1 MMTKKLNIKV
11 FSDGAVLETMLKDLQ
26 TGLVTGFTTNPSLM
40 KKAGISSYIGFAK
53 EVLAKITDYPVSFE
67 VFADDLASVEKE
79 AEKIASLGD
88 NVYVKIPV
96 TTSTG
101 ESTCPLIQK
110 LSAKGIKLNV
120 TAIFTIEQTQAVV
133 DHLTAGVPAIVSVF
147 AGRIADGVPAIV
159 SVFAGRI
166 ADTGVDP
173 MPIMEEALR
182 ICRQKEGV
190 ELLWASPRETYNIY
204 QADQLGVDIIT
215 CTTDLIAKLP
225 LQGKDLED
233 YSLETVQ
240 MFLKDSTSLG
250 FKILEDAKH

>member
-1 MMTKKLNIKV
+1 
-11 FSDGAVLETMLKDLQ
+11 MLKDLQ

-40 KKAGISSYIGFAK
+40 KKADISSYIGFAK
-53 EVLAKITDYPVSFE
+53 EVLAQITDYPVSFE
-67 VFADDLASVEKE
+67 VFADDLASMEKE
-79 AEKIASLGD
+79 AEKIASLGN

-133 DHLTAGVPAIVSVF
+133 DHLTA
-147 AGRIADGVPAIV
+147 GVPAIV

-250 FKILEDAKH
+250 FKILEDDNH

>member
-1 MMTKKLNIKV
+1 MMTKKLNVKV

-67 VFADDLASVEKE
+67 VFADDLASMEKE

-147 AGRIADGVPAIV
+147 AGRIAD
-159 SVFAGRI
+159 
-166 ADTGVDP
+166 TGVDP
-173 MPIMEEALR
+173 MPIMEKALR
-182 ICRQKEGV
+182 ICRQKEEV

-250 FKILEDAKH
+250 FKILEDDNP

>member
-1 MMTKKLNIKV
+1 MTKKLNVKV

-67 VFADDLASVEKE
+67 VFADDLASMEKE

-147 AGRIADGVPAIV
+147 AGRIAD
-159 SVFAGRI
+159 
-166 ADTGVDP
+166 TGVDP

-182 ICRQKEGV
+182 ICRQKEEV

-225 LQGKDLED
+225 LQGKDLEY

-250 FKILEDAKH
+250 FKILEDDNP

>member
-1 MMTKKLNIKV
+1 MTKKLNVKV

-67 VFADDLASVEKE
+67 VFADDLASMEKE

-147 AGRIADGVPAIV
+147 AGRIT
-159 SVFAGRI
+159 
-166 ADTGVDP
+166 DTDVDP

-225 LQGKDLED
+225 LQGKDLKD

-250 FKILEDAKH
+250 FKILEDANH

>member
-1 MMTKKLNIKV
+1 MTKKLNVKV

-67 VFADDLASVEKE
+67 VFADDLASMEKE

-133 DHLTAGVPAIVSVF
+133 DHLTA
-147 AGRIADGVPAIV
+147 GVPAIV

-250 FKILEDAKH
+250 F

>member
-1 MMTKKLNIKV
+1 MTKKLNVKV

-67 VFADDLASVEKE
+67 VFADDLASMEKE

-133 DHLTAGVPAIVSVF
+133 DHLTA
-147 AGRIADGVPAIV
+147 GVPAIV

-250 FKILEDAKH
+250 FKILEDDNP

>member
-1 MMTKKLNIKV
+1 MMTKKLNVKV

-40 KKAGISSYIGFAK
+40 KKAVISSYIGFAK

-67 VFADDLASVEKE
+67 VFADDLASMEKE

-133 DHLTAGVPAIVSVF
+133 DHLTA
-147 AGRIADGVPAIV
+147 GVPAIV

-250 FKILEDAKH
+250 FKILEDANH

>member
-1 MMTKKLNIKV
+1 MTKKLNVKV

-67 VFADDLASVEKE
+67 VFADDLASMEKE

-120 TAIFTIEQTQAVV
+120 TAIFTIEQTQVVV
-133 DHLTAGVPAIVSVF
+133 DHLTA
-147 AGRIADGVPAIV
+147 RVPAIV

-250 FKILEDAKH
+250 FKILEDYNH

>member
-1 MMTKKLNIKV
+1 MMTKKLNVKV

-67 VFADDLASVEKE
+67 VFADDLASMEKE

-147 AGRIADGVPAIV
+147 AGRIADI
-159 SVFAGRI
+159 
-166 ADTGVDP
+166 GVDP

-215 CTTDLIAKLP
+215 CTSDLIAKLP

-240 MFLKDSTSLG
+240 MFLKDSTGLG
-250 FKILEDAKH
+250 FKILEDDNH

>member
-1 MMTKKLNIKV
+1 MTKKLNVKV

-67 VFADDLASVEKE
+67 VFADDLASMEKE

-147 AGRIADGVPAIV
+147 AGRIAD
-159 SVFAGRI
+159 
-166 ADTGVDP
+166 TGVDP
-173 MPIMEEALR
+173 MPIMKEALR
-182 ICRQKEGV
+182 ICRQKEEV

-250 FKILEDAKH
+250 FKILEDDNH

>member
-1 MMTKKLNIKV
+1 MTKKLNVKV

-67 VFADDLASVEKE
+67 VFADDLASMEKE

-120 TAIFTIEQTQAVV
+120 TAIFTIEKTQAVV
-133 DHLTAGVPAIVSVF
+133 DHLTA
-147 AGRIADGVPAIV
+147 RVPAIV

-182 ICRQKEGV
+182 ICRRKEGV

-233 YSLETVQ
+233 YSLEAVQ

>member
-1 MMTKKLNIKV
+1 MMTKKLNVKV

-67 VFADDLASVEKE
+67 VFADDLASMEKE
-79 AEKIASLGD
+79 AEKISSLGD

-133 DHLTAGVPAIVSVF
+133 DHLTA
-147 AGRIADGVPAIV
+147 GVPAIV

-250 FKILEDAKH
+250 FKILEDDNH

>member
-1 MMTKKLNIKV
+1 MMTKKLNVKV

-53 EVLAKITDYPVSFE
+53 EALAKITDYPVSFE
-67 VFADDLASVEKE
+67 VFADDLASMEKE

-101 ESTCPLIQK
+101 ESTCSLIQK

-133 DHLTAGVPAIVSVF
+133 DHLTA
-147 AGRIADGVPAIV
+147 GVPAIV

-250 FKILEDAKH
+250 FKILEDANQ

>member
-1 MMTKKLNIKV
+1 MTKKLNVKV

-67 VFADDLASVEKE
+67 VFADDLASMEKE

-147 AGRIADGVPAIV
+147 AGRIAD
-159 SVFAGRI
+159 
-166 ADTGVDP
+166 TGVDP
-173 MPIMEEALR
+173 MPIMEEALG

-215 CTTDLIAKLP
+215 CTSDLIAKLP

-250 FKILEDAKH
+250 FKILEDDNQ

>member
-1 MMTKKLNIKV
+1 MTKKLNVKV

-67 VFADDLASVEKE
+67 VFADDLASMEKE

-120 TAIFTIEQTQAVV
+120 TAIFTIEKTQAVV
-133 DHLTAGVPAIVSVF
+133 DHLTA
-147 AGRIADGVPAIV
+147 RVPAIV

-233 YSLETVQ
+233 YSLEAVQ

>member
-1 MMTKKLNIKV
+1 MTKKLNVKV

-67 VFADDLASVEKE
+67 VFADDLASMEKE
-79 AEKIASLGD
+79 AEKIAGLGD

-110 LSAKGIKLNV
+110 LSAKDIKLNV

-133 DHLTAGVPAIVSVF
+133 DHLTA
-147 AGRIADGVPAIV
+147 GVPAIV

-250 FKILEDAKH
+250 FKILEDANH

>member
-1 MMTKKLNIKV
+1 MTKKLNVKV

-67 VFADDLASVEKE
+67 VFADDLASMEKE

-133 DHLTAGVPAIVSVF
+133 DHLTA
-147 AGRIADGVPAIV
+147 GVPAIV

-225 LQGKDLED
+225 LQGKDLKD

-250 FKILEDAKH
+250 FKILEDANY

>member
-1 MMTKKLNIKV
+1 MTKKLNVKV

-67 VFADDLASVEKE
+67 VFADDLASMEKE

-147 AGRIADGVPAIV
+147 AGRIAD
-159 SVFAGRI
+159 
-166 ADTGVDP
+166 TGVDP

-182 ICRQKEGV
+182 ICRQKEEV

-250 FKILEDAKH
+250 FKILEDDNP

>member
-1 MMTKKLNIKV
+1 MTKKLNVKV

-67 VFADDLASVEKE
+67 VFADDLASMEKE
-79 AEKIASLGD
+79 AEKIAGLGD

-133 DHLTAGVPAIVSVF
+133 DHLTA
-147 AGRIADGVPAIV
+147 GVPAIV

-250 FKILEDAKH
+250 FKILEDANQ

>member
-1 MMTKKLNIKV
+1 MMTKKLNVKV

-67 VFADDLASVEKE
+67 VFADDLASMEKE

-147 AGRIADGVPAIV
+147 AGRIAD
-159 SVFAGRI
+159 
-166 ADTGVDP
+166 TGVDP

-182 ICRQKEGV
+182 ICRQKEEV

-233 YSLETVQ
+233 YSLEAVQ